1 MKGDVSKSLVF
12 FLLVAGS
19 FGANGKDRS
28 IPPDD
33 LVYCTVCHGV
43 NLMGNS
49 LLKAPRLSGMAS
61 WHVKQQLQSFRHG
74 WRGVHEKDL
83 AGLEMRPMARELTDE
98 QIEQAAK
105 FVASTWSDLPRK
117 TIKGDVSHGKV
128 LYQSCL
134 ACHGREG
141 EGNET
146 LHGSPLA
153 GLNDWYVKAQLEN
166 YQNERRGHNT
176 EDVYGTQMKAASM
189 VLSSEVDVLDIV
201 SYIAT
206 LQPKLTQE

>member
-1 MKGDVSKSLVF
+1 MSDDLIKSLVF
-12 FLLVAGS
+12 FLLIVGAPS
-19 FGANGKDRS
+19 ANGKDQS

-33 LVYCTVCHGV
+33 LVYCAVCHGV
-43 NLMGNS
+43 NLMGNP

-61 WHVKQQLQSFRHG
+61 WHVKQQLHSFRKG

-83 AGLEMRPMARELTDE
+83 AGLEMRPMARGLTDK
-98 QIEQAAK
+98 QIERAAK
-105 FVASTWSDLPRK
+105 FVSSTWSDVPRK
-117 TIKGDVSHGKV
+117 TIEGDVDHGKI

-141 EGNET
+141 EGVEA
-146 LHGSPLA
+146 LRGSPLA

-166 YQNERRGHNT
+166 YQNGRRGHNT

-189 VLSSEVDVLDIV
+189 VLSNQVDMLDIV

-206 LQPKLTQE
+206 LQPKPRQK